1 VQKTRLS
8 TRTGAIVRAEING
21 QKDDK
26 RIKRQH
32 REKTLGIAY
41 NYLYICGFGRT
52 NLRIFGLSE
61 QIRILGCLAEQ
72 SLVYD
77 ALEVLLPTAKEDDCI
92 VLHGRTKG
100 TKEAV

>member
-41 NYLYICGFGRT
+41 NYLYICGFVDEFARFT
-52 NLRIFGLSE
+52 VWLNKF
-61 QIRILGCLAEQ
+61 
-72 SLVYD
+72 VY
-77 ALEVLLPTAKEDDCI
+77 
-92 VLHGRTKG
+92 
-100 TKEAV
+100 